1 MNTTSTVFPMWS
13 SCTHMSMQRSLGH
26 QKGLLASFCEL
37 SNLQVR
43 DISMHQLSV
52 TGDRILRSVSG
63 SVVKQVLYG
72 LRSPRSVHLIHQ
84 WNIVQSQNY
93 KNKHVDRQH
102 KYDRS
107 MQVARTYCSNC
118 YEVSIRLSLKCSL
131 LSGKL

>member
-1 MNTTSTVFPMWS
+1 
-13 SCTHMSMQRSLGH
+13 MQRSLGH

-84 WNIVQSQNY
+84 WNIVHNY

-118 YEVSIRLSLKCSL
+118 YEVSTVRLSRKVD
-131 LSGKL
+131 